1 LYLGDFP
8 EARDRRLPAAGQ
20 PGSARPRLFPAVR
33 MLQGDKGAR
42 DLIAAA
48 QENSLELTAGDSR
61 LKSISIQGR
70 ICACFAAFDRHET
83 KRQRWRIFFPAH
95 GSHKFRA
102 QLRINVT
109 PVEWTQQKN
118 GSQQYVGAGQNRTSS
133 STVLRTR
140 SGWYT
145 GTEVKAMTATKTI
158 ATNKASS
165 DFIKQ
170 LAGYG
175 LATARILYHLPDH
188 PRLLQTYIWQDY
200 DLAPD
205 FPILIKFLAFW
216 REKLDGPLH
225 SVVVGHSKLIKP
237 AEIKTL
243 DGEFWLH

>member
-1 LYLGDFP
+1 MDTAKESLVVAINWGWSKSNKLVNGFKDPLWLY
-8 EARDRRLPAAGQ
+8 A
-20 PGSARPRLFPAVR
+20 
-33 MLQGDKGAR
+33 
-42 DLIAAA
+42 
-48 QENSLELTAGDSR
+48 
-61 LKSISIQGR
+61 
-70 ICACFAAFDRHET
+70 
-83 KRQRWRIFFPAH
+83 
-95 GSHKFRA
+95 
-102 QLRINVT
+102 
-109 PVEWTQQKN
+109 
-118 GSQQYVGAGQNRTSS
+118 
-133 STVLRTR
+133 
-140 SGWYT
+140 

-158 ATNKASS
+158 ATNKASPH
-165 DFIKQ
+165 FIKQ